1 MAASVLFRDQTSAA
15 AQRGGGGARLSGDR
29 AFRMLVR
36 LSGVFVLVIMAA
48 ITAFLIAQAIPALR
62 ADTANFFTETTW
74 FPDSTPSVFG
84 VAALTWGTIV
94 SSVVALAIATPIA
107 IAVALFTTRYATGTV
122 GRMLGYAV
130 DLLSA
135 VPSVVFGLWG
145 VQFLVPALNPVQ
157 NFISTVLGWIPLFR
171 ADIVGR
177 SLFVAGIVLA
187 VMILPTIAALS
198 REVLSRVP
206 KTQIEAAQALGAT
219 RWETIKMAVLP
230 NAKRGIVSASMLG
243 LGRAL
248 GETIAV
254 ALVLSSS
261 YVVSLQILEPGGA
274 TFAAN
279 IANSFGE
286 AGTVGRGALI
296 ASGLV
301 LFVITFAVNG
311 LARVLQITSKKK
323 KADR

>member
-15 AQRGGGGARLSGDR
+15 QRGEGGARLTGDR

-48 ITAFLIAQAIPALR
+48 ITAFLVAQAIPALR
-62 ADTANFFTETTW
+62 ADRANFFTETTW

-94 SSVVALAIATPIA
+94 SSVVALAIVTPIA
-107 IAVALFTTRYATGTV
+107 IAVALFTTRYATGPV

-145 VQFLVPALNPVQ
+145 VQYLVPALNPVQ
-157 NFISTVLGWIPLFR
+157 EFISTVLGWIPLFR
-171 ADIVGR
+171 ADVVGR

-219 RWETIKMAVLP
+219 RWETIRMAVLP

-261 YVVSLQILEPGGA
+261 YVVSLQILQPGGA

-286 AGTVGRGALI
+286 AGTIGKGALI

-301 LFVITFAVNG
+301 LFVITFAVNA
-311 LARVLQITSKKK
+311 LARILQITSKKK

>member
-1 MAASVLFRDQTSAA
+1 MTSD
-15 AQRGGGGARLSGDR
+15 RGGRGARLFGDR
-29 AFRMLVR
+29 AFRALVR
-36 LSGVFVLVIMAA
+36 LAGVFVLAIMAA
-48 ITAFLIAQAIPALR
+48 ITAFLIIQAIPALS
-62 ADTANFFTETTW
+62 ANTGNFFTEKTW

-84 VAALTWGTIV
+84 VAALAWGTIV
-94 SSVVALAIATPIA
+94 SSLIALLIATPVA
-107 IAVALFTTRYATGTV
+107 VAVALFTTQYSTGPV
-122 GRMLGYAV
+122 GKLFGYAV

-145 VQFLVPALNPVQ
+145 VQYLVPALHPVQ
-157 NFISTVLGWIPLFR
+157 QGLAAGLGWIPLFD
-171 ADIVGR
+171 AELVGR
-177 SLFVAGIVLA
+177 SLFVAAVVLA
-187 VMILPTIAALS
+187 VMIVPTIAALS

-206 KTQIEAAQALGAT
+206 RAQIEAAQALGAT
-219 RWETIKMAVLP
+219 KWETIRMAVLP
-230 NAKRGIVSASMLG
+230 NAKRGIISASMLG

-254 ALVLSSS
+254 ALVLSAS
-261 YVVSLQILEPGGA
+261 YTVSVHILQPGGA

-286 AGTVGRGALI
+286 AGPIGRGALI

-311 LARVLQITSKKK
+311 LARVLQIKSGKK

>member
-1 MAASVLFRDQTSAA
+1 MSSTTAPAETGAFAS
-15 AQRGGGGARLSGDR
+15 GGGRRNARAGGDR

-36 LSGVFVLVIMAA
+36 SAGVLVLVIMAA
-48 ITAFLIAQAIPALR
+48 ITAFLIAEAVPALR
-62 ADTANFFTETTW
+62 VDHGNFLTQTRW
-74 FPDSTPSVFG
+74 FPDASPSVFG
-84 VAALTWGTIV
+84 VAALTFGTLV
-94 SSVVALAIATPIA
+94 SSVIALVFATPIA
-107 IAVALFTTRYATGTV
+107 VAVALFTTRYATGV
-122 GRMLGYAV
+122 FGKLCGYAV

-145 VQFLVPALNPVQ
+145 LLYFVPVLNPVQ
-157 NFISTVLGWIPLFR
+157 SFISTVLGWIPIFHAEL
-171 ADIVGR
+171 VGR
-177 SLFVAGIVLA
+177 SLFVAGVVLA

-206 KTQIEAAQALGAT
+206 RSQVEAAQALGAT
-219 RWETIKMAVLP
+219 RWETIRLAVLP
-230 NAKRGIVSASMLG
+230 NAKRGITSAAMLG

-254 ALVLSSS
+254 AMVLSSS
-261 YVVSLQILEPGGA
+261 YTISLHILQPGGA

-279 IANSFGE
+279 IANMFGE
-286 AGTVGRGALI
+286 AGTTGRGALI

-311 LARVLQITSKKK
+311 VARLLQIRGARRS
-323 KADR
+323 AR